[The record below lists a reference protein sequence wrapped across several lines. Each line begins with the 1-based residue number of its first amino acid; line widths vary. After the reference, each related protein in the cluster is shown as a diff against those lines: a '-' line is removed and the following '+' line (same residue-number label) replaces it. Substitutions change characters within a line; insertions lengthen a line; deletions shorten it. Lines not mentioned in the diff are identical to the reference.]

1 MSSYNLM
8 FLKWR
13 LDMGLTF
20 DGIIE
25 LKTDISPRALTP
37 DSHHLNNESR
47 IIAPLFTV
55 KAPLIKTDDMAT
67 EREGAGRGEEDEGK
81 NGTENDTFLASLY
94 CWCQHSVK
102 HAFC

>member
-1 MSSYNLM
+1 MSYNLM

-25 LKTDISPRALTP
+25 LKTDINPTALTP

-67 EREGAGRGEEDEGK
+67 EGGWSVERKMRGRMVQRMTHFWPHYTAGV
-81 NGTENDTFLASLY
+81 SI
-94 CWCQHSVK
+94 Q
-102 HAFC
+102 